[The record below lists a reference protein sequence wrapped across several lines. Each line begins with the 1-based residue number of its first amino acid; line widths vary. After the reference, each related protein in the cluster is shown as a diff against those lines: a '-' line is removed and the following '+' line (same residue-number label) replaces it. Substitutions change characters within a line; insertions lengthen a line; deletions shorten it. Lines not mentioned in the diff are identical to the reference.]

1 MKGTLSVPSARQF
14 KFVTAT
20 MERTFYFITT
30 PATPAEH
37 LYLTTQ

>member
-14 KFVTAT
+14 KFVIAI
-20 MERTFYFITT
+20 MEMIFYFITI
-30 PATPAEH
+30 PATPAVH